1 MWGIV
6 ILILAGIGL
15 LVILPSAVNLL
26 LGLIVPVLIWALV
39 GWLTGYLMRGRG
51 YGALYNVLLGVGG
64 GVLGSLIFRLFNL
77 QGIGDL
83 WLIGNVIVGVAGA
96 LVLIYGVRLFSSNK
110 AFGKYGLPPPSPA
123 QAQSSAGRGALRWC
137 AAAWK
142 WRRV

>member
-39 GWLTGYLMRGRG
+39 GWFTGYLMRGRG

-110 AFGKYGLPPPSPA
+110 AFGK
-123 QAQSSAGRGALRWC
+123 
-137 AAAWK
+137 
-142 WRRV
+142 

>member
-51 YGALYNVLLGVGG
+51 YGALNNVLLGVGG
-64 GVLGSLIFRLFNL
+64 GILGSLIFRLFNL

-96 LVLIYGVRLFSSNK
+96 LILIYGVRLFSTNQE
-110 AFGKYGLPPPSPA
+110 FGK
-123 QAQSSAGRGALRWC
+123 
-137 AAAWK
+137 
-142 WRRV
+142 

>member
-64 GVLGSLIFRLFNL
+64 GG
-77 QGIGDL
+77 GG
-83 WLIGNVIVGVAGA
+83 
-96 LVLIYGVRLFSSNK
+96 
-110 AFGKYGLPPPSPA
+110 P
-123 QAQSSAGRGALRWC
+123 
-137 AAAWK
+137 
-142 WRRV
+142 

>member
-110 AFGKYGLPPPSPA
+110 AFGK
-123 QAQSSAGRGALRWC
+123 
-137 AAAWK
+137 
-142 WRRV
+142 

>member
-96 LVLIYGVRLFSSNK
+96 LVLIYGGRLFSSNK
-110 AFGKYGLPPPSPA
+110 AFGK
-123 QAQSSAGRGALRWC
+123 
-137 AAAWK
+137 
-142 WRRV
+142 

>member
-1 MWGIV
+1 M
-6 ILILAGIGL
+6 
-15 LVILPSAVNLL
+15 
-26 LGLIVPVLIWALV
+26 IVPVLIWALV

-110 AFGKYGLPPPSPA
+110 AFGK
-123 QAQSSAGRGALRWC
+123 
-137 AAAWK
+137 
-142 WRRV
+142 